1 MGRTYPAHEIAQ
13 LTKGEGEVI
22 WADGCLAILKALLE
36 SGVAYLGGYPGAP
49 VSNLTDAFL
58 DAEEAI
64 LKPMGVFVA
73 NNVNEASAA
82 AMLRL
87 SVNAPIRGAVAWKV
101 VGTNVA
107 ADALAHVC
115 SSGVKGGVV
124 IFVGEDY
131 GASSTLGRPE
141 RRSLTATTSAR
152 PSLTRR
158 RI

>member
-87 SVNAPIRGAVAWKV
+87 SVRTRSATLHAEAVR
-101 VGTNVA
+101 
-107 ADALAHVC
+107 
-115 SSGVKGGVV
+115 
-124 IFVGEDY
+124 
-131 GASSTLGRPE
+131 RPHHQ
-141 RRSLTATTSAR
+141 L
-152 PSLTRR
+152 PCQHC
-158 RI
+158 